1 MTVVVE
7 LLAAI
12 VLGGVLGTLVNIV
25 ATRLP
30 ADLPL
35 VGAPLRTADGRPDRR
50 GLVPYLGARDAA
62 TGKMDWPNLAAQL
75 GATVLAAVAFIL
87 HGFSWSSL
95 EAVVLTTILLVILRI
110 DWQHHLIFMLTVW
123 PGVLIALLFSLRDSR
138 EQFISSLVAGLAAAG
153 VFLFLYFLAI
163 LIYRKRALGLGD
175 VFLAG
180 LIGTMVGLQF
190 ITITLLAGMC
200 VAAFGGLLLVA
211 LHVRSRKDY
220 IPYGAFLSAA
230 TIVMVLLI
238 G

>member
-1 MTVVVE
+1 VLLIE
-7 LLAAI
+7 LLTAV
-12 VLGGVLGTLVNIV
+12 VLGGVLGTLVNMV

-30 ADLPL
+30 EDLPL
-35 VGAPLRTADGRPDRR
+35 AGPPLRTMDRQPERR
-50 GLVPYLGARDAA
+50 GFIPYVGARDAA
-62 TGKMDWPNLAAQL
+62 TGRIDWPNLGAQL
-75 GATVLAAVAFIL
+75 SAAVLAGVAFVL

-95 EAVVLTTILLVILRI
+95 EAIVLTTILLVILRI
-110 DWQHHLIFMLTVW
+110 DWQHHLIFMLTIW
-123 PGVLIALLFSLRDSR
+123 PGVLVALLFSLRDSR
-138 EQFISSLVAGLAAAG
+138 EQFVSSLVAGLAAAG
-153 VFLFLYFLAI
+153 AFLLLYFLAI

-190 ITITLLAGMC
+190 VTITLLAGMF
-200 VAAFGGLLLVA
+200 VAALGGLLLVA

-220 IPYGAFLSAA
+220 IPYGAYLSAA